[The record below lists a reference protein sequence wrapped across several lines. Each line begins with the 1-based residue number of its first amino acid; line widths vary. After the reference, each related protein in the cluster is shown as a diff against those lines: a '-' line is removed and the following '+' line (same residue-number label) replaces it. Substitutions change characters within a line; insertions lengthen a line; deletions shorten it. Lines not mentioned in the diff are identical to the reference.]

1 MRPTPEELTDVWLYV
16 YSRTSLLEAD
26 SAIDALS
33 SLPAGSDTVAQA
45 LMCSIVVAY
54 ARPFT
59 KSQITKSIRTIPLKG
74 IRPPRELAATHC
86 LLLELRNKVF
96 GHKDAIPS
104 KGHAKAANIVL
115 IRRVPSDFH
124 LHASIVA
131 EISPALLTQ
140 VRDLCAFFVAHCVS
154 RLTPFI
160 TQYKPEIMQQPE
172 GWHEL
177 VVCEPPDQW
186 LRRHDKA

>member
-1 MRPTPEELTDVWLYV
+1 MRPTSEELTDVWLHV

-26 SAIDALS
+26 SAIDVLR
-33 SLPAGSDTVAQA
+33 SLPTGSDTIAQA

-59 KSQITKSIRTIPLKG
+59 KSQITKSIRTVPLKG
-74 IRPPRELAATHC
+74 VRPPRQLAATHC
-86 LLLELRNKVF
+86 LILKLRNKVF
-96 GHKDAIPS
+96 GHKDAVPDKEDS
-104 KGHAKAANIVL
+104 KAANIVL
-115 IRRVPSDFH
+115 IRRVSSDFH

-131 EISPALLTQ
+131 DISSSLWTEVQ
-140 VRDLCAFFVAHCVS
+140 ELCAFFVEHSVS

-160 TQYKPEIMQQPE
+160 TRYASDIMQRPE
-172 GWHEL
+172 GFYEL
-177 VVCEPPDQW
+177 VICEPPDEW